1 MPIVEFLNTVAF
13 YVGKQKEFSK
23 DLQKCT
29 TFESMVLAYLRNL
42 L

>member
-13 YVGKQKEFSK
+13 YVGKQKEMSK

-29 TFESMVLAYLRNL
+29 TFESMVLAYLRNIV
-42 L
+42 